1 MVCAANLARKI
12 NSLARNSKMHAA
24 VIYYSIVSGAKR
36 YFALQER
43 DFPGETAAGLG

>member
-1 MVCAANLARKI
+1 MAAPAANGQLTDAIRQDDFVGRRHQT
-12 NSLARNSKMHAA
+12 AT
-24 VIYYSIVSGAKR
+24 KR